1 MHCARELLQKDRK
14 AYDHLFNLSCL
25 LEWRQKVAV
34 HLTQNK
40 SPELYNLTADS
51 MCNETSGDD

>member
-1 MHCARELLQKDRK
+1 MHCVRELLQKDQK
-14 AYDHLFNLSCL
+14 AYDHLFNLSWL
-25 LEWRQKVAV
+25 LERRQKGVV

-51 MCNETSGDD
+51 MRKETSEDD